1 MVTALEIVDTAA
13 RFRHLG
19 AAARIATLQPV
30 TADAARE
37 LEHRPAVLMSGFAL
51 LEREIAAYLSFVDV
65 ARAPLE
71 PCAPI
76 AVLPLPRWAR

>member
-1 MVTALEIVDTAA
+1 MSAPIVTAVEIVDTAA

-37 LEHRPAVLMSGFAL
+37 LEFRPCALMSGFERL
-51 LEREIAAYLSFVDV
+51 MREITLYLSIMEDI
-65 ARAPLE
+65 RGH
-71 PCAPI
+71 
-76 AVLPLPRWAR
+76 